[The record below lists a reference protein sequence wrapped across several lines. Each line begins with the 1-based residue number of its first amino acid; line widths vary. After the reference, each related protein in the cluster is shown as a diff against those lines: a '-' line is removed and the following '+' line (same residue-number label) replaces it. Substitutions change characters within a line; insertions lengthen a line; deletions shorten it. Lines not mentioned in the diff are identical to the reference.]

1 MPPCPGTPQHR
12 ASAAVERGA
21 PVALPGAHA
30 AWYASTADILMPMAP
45 MRLVGLGIGAPGP
58 VDGDAGMMID
68 TVIPMAAFA
77 RVALAH
83 VPHQAVGAP
92 AQRT

>member
-12 ASAAVERGA
+12 ASAAVEHGA

-30 AWYASTADILMPMAP
+30 ALYASTADILVPTAP

-58 VDGDAGMMID
+58 VGGE
-68 TVIPMAAFA
+68 
-77 RVALAH
+77 
-83 VPHQAVGAP
+83 QA
-92 AQRT
+92 